1 MSYRPWLDKISAND
15 ATNPLIPSYLEDRL
29 IAGSGITLTVN
40 NDGGAETITFA
51 GTGIAKVSSSDSTAG
66 YLASK
71 LVAGTGMTLTVSGT
85 NEIITIATTVTGGYY
100 EPMITG
106 DTDPADFILTDLF
119 DIIMVE
125 V

>member
-15 ATNPLIPSYLEDRL
+15 TDNALTPSYLEDKL
-29 IAGSGITLTVN
+29 VAGAGMTLTVN
-40 NDGGAETITFA
+40 NDGGAETISFIHN
-51 GTGIAKVSSSDSTAG
+51 GTAKVSSSDTTAG

-71 LVAGTGMTLTVSGT
+71 LIAGTGMTLTVSGT
-85 NEIITIATTVTGGYY
+85 NEIMTIATTVTGGYY

-106 DTDPADFILTDLF
+106 DTDPCEFILTDLF